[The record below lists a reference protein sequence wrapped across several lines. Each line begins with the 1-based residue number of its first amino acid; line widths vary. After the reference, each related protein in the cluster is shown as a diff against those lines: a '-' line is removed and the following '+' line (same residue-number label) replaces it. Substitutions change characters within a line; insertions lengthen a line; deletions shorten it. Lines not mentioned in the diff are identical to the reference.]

1 MKMNFVKRFCLG
13 FVFASLAM
21 LCHAEEIGLVLSGGG
36 GKGAY
41 EVGVWKALCEYG
53 IAQKVTVISG
63 TSVGGLNAA
72 LFACVKAEQAEKIW
86 VDIVPSRLT
95 QDGALISQEGLN
107 KIISSIPLQKIM
119 GRGLRPH
126 VYVTAVRAK
135 GKLIKHFTSKPGSDS
150 YRFLLNEEPQ
160 LEQIRL
166 KLLATSAFPI
176 LTDPIKLADGYK
188 YTDGGEEAVGGDNVP
203 LAPIVERYPDIKNIF
218 VIYLSDRDHVK
229 RRIQKKDFDTK
240 VITEIFPSIDTD
252 GSGFWERMLDG
263 TANFKEDR
271 IKLLIRQGYEDTV
284 ELLQRRGL
292 YPVSSYWYE

>member
-1 MKMNFVKRFCLG
+1 
-13 FVFASLAM
+13 M

-107 KIISSIPLQKIM
+107 KIISSIPLQKLNK
-119 GRGLRPH
+119 GYRPL
-126 VYVTAVRAK
+126 VFVTTVRAK
-135 GKLIKHFTSKPGSDS
+135 GKIIKRFTSKPGSDAF
-150 YRFLLNEEPQ
+150 RFLLNEEPDF
-160 LEQIRL
+160 EQIRL
-166 KLLATSAFPI
+166 KLLATSAFPV
-176 LTDPIKLADGYK
+176 LTDPITLADGYK

-284 ELLQRRGL
+284 ELLQRRGM

>member
-1 MKMNFVKRFCLG
+1 MKINFVKRFCLG
-13 FVFASLAM
+13 FVFASLTM

-72 LFACVKAEQAEKIW
+72 LFACVKADKAEKIW

-107 KIISSIPLQKIM
+107 KIISSIPLQKLNK
-119 GRGLRPH
+119 GYRPH
-126 VYVTAVRAK
+126 VFVTTVRAK
-135 GKLIKHFTSKPGSDS
+135 GKIIKRFTSKPGSDAF
-150 YRFLLNEEPQ
+150 RFLLNEEPDF
-160 LEQIRL
+160 EQIRL
-166 KLLATSAFPI
+166 KLLATSAFPV
-176 LTDPIKLADGYK
+176 LTDPITLADGYK

-284 ELLQRRGL
+284 ELLQRRGM